1 MPFEKGQIT
10 FYVTTPVAFE
20 ETPAFKLSDKKVKLG
35 AAVKQVSSIDANK
48 LQMEIE
54 LSFECPSENQFGVPV
69 VNMTLEFEG
78 CPVYIA
84 TFMKSCGRD
93 AVRMFI
99 LIDNCSSNDW
109 PDNN

>member
-10 FYVTTPVAFE
+10 FFVTTPVAFE
-20 ETPAFKLSDKKVKLG
+20 ETPSFKLSDKKVKLG

-78 CPVYIA
+78 CPIYIA

-93 AVRMFI
+93 AVRKSI
-99 LIDNCSSNDW
+99 SLITVSSNARA
-109 PDNN
+109 DNN